1 MTFAV
6 AIACMFALSACSGG
20 STKQPTVSATTSPAS
35 DATIEPTQAAAA
47 TGTPNALASTAADA
61 QHVFDDIRKL
71 AVDIGP
77 RVAGTPAEM
86 QAANYL
92 RDELASYGYDVSI
105 QDFAFDASAFR
116 PSRVDSGGNSIGG
129 YAFRGSGEGT
139 VTGPLVLAG
148 IGKPEEFPAGGA
160 HGDIAVIE
168 RGELTFTEKTQ
179 NAIAAGAS
187 AVIIYNN
194 AAGSVTGQVD
204 PVSIPVVGIAAD
216 AGSALAAGTTATVT
230 VPPAALTGHNVVA
243 KPKGTADCTSVT
255 GGHYDSVPATGGAD
269 DNASGAASVV
279 EVARVAAANH
289 LAGANCFVLFSGEE
303 FGLFGSKAFIST
315 LSPDQVNKLREM
327 INLDVVGISGALGLI
342 GDADLVDTARLQ
354 AERLDVTA
362 EPSQLPQGAG
372 SDHLSFRNAGIPVL
386 MLSIE
391 DNLIHT
397 QRDAID
403 RIDIKTL
410 DATVRLAYAT
420 LAGLSTT

>member
-1 MTFAV
+1 M
-6 AIACMFALSACSGG
+6 
-20 STKQPTVSATTSPAS
+20 
-35 DATIEPTQAAAA
+35 
-47 TGTPNALASTAADA
+47 
-61 QHVFDDIRKL
+61 
-71 AVDIGP
+71 DIGP
-77 RVAGTPAEM
+77 RVAGTPTEM
-86 QAANYL
+86 QAATYL

-116 PSRVDSGGNSIGG
+116 PSRVDNGGNSIGG

-139 VTGPLVLAG
+139 VTGVLVNAG
-148 IGKPEEFPAGGA
+148 TGRPEEFPAGGA
-160 HGDIAVIE
+160 RGGIALME
-168 RGELTFTEKTQ
+168 RGGLTFTEKTQ
-179 NAIAAGAS
+179 NAVAAGAS

-194 AAGSVTGQVD
+194 AAGSLTGQID
-204 PVSIPVVGIAAD
+204 PVSIPVVGISAD
-216 AGSALAAGTTATVT
+216 AGGSLAAGATVTVT

-243 KPKGTADCTSVT
+243 KPKGAGDCTSVT

-289 LAGANCFVLFSGEE
+289 LTGANCFILFSGEE
-303 FGLFGSKAFIST
+303 FGLFGSKAFINT
-315 LSPDQVNKLREM
+315 LSPDQVNKLRLM
-327 INLDVVGISGALGLI
+327 LNLDVVGISGALGLI

-354 AERLDVTA
+354 AQKLSLTA

-403 RIDIKTL
+403 RIDMKTL

-420 LAGLSTT
+420 LATLATG